1 MQADSRQFFEEVKQ
15 DAVKYAELKI
25 ELLKLGTYERTGKVI
40 SVLSYGIILTA
51 LTLFFLMMTFI
62 ALGFFLSDVFDSLAA
77 GFAVVAGLWLLLIA
91 GVILFRK
98 KIRNYV
104 LNFVI
109 ATLVA
114 NDKKRETKDETN
126 TSGDSIG

>member
-1 MQADSRQFFEEVKQ
+1 MQADSKQFFEEVKR

-40 SVLSYGIILTA
+40 SVLSYGILLTA
-51 LTLFFLMMTFI
+51 SILFFLLFFFL
-62 ALGFFLSDVFDSLAA
+62 ALGFFLSDLFHSYTA
-77 GFAVVAGLWLLLIA
+77 GFAVVGGFALLLI
-91 GVILFRK
+91 GGIILFSK
-98 KIRNYV
+98 KIRHYI

-114 NDKKRETKDETN
+114 NDKKHETTDETN
-126 TSGDSIG
+126 SAGDTVS